1 MNKVDLGEHLTGM
14 DEGARI
20 AVAQRVGSCLAVDDI
35 AAADRKA
42 AEMLAQNLA
51 KDAIEQVRAAL
62 STAIREAKH
71 LPRELA
77 MMLAHDVDSV
87 ACPFLEVTDVFSDA
101 DWQSLILT
109 ISRSARVAVAK
120 RESLSEALALS
131 LAELGDSVVAETL
144 VENPK
149 APMGA
154 AVCDV
159 LLDRFTSEIWV
170 IDKLADRDD
179 LLGDIVVKLTTRVSA
194 AAREKLSATYQ
205 LDDFTAP
212 VAAEAETA
220 AILSSVKSLSAK
232 DVLAAVETLHGDK
245 RLTSSLLLA
254 AARDGQSAFFEVG
267 LSVVSGRSLT
277 HVRSVL
283 ERADETTVRG
293 LFEKTG
299 VPENLMEEFWAE
311 IEILRRDKKT

>member
-1 MNKVDLGEHLTGM
+1 VNQVDPNEHLSGM

-35 AAADRKA
+35 AVADRKA
-42 AEMLAQNLA
+42 AELLAQTLA
-51 KDAIEQVRAAL
+51 ADAIERVRAAL
-62 STAIREAKH
+62 STAICEAKH

-109 ISRSARVAVAK
+109 ISRSGQIAVAK

-144 VENPK
+144 VENPN
-149 APMGA
+149 APMGTA
-154 AVCDV
+154 ICDV
-159 LLDRFTSEIWV
+159 LLDRFASEIWV

-179 LLGDIVVKLTTRVSA
+179 LLGEIVVKLTTQVSA
-194 AAREKLSATYQ
+194 AAREKLAATYK

-212 VAAEAETA
+212 VAAEAETG
-220 AILSSVKSLSAK
+220 AILNSVKSLSAK
-232 DVLAAVETLHGDK
+232 DLLAAAETLHSDK
-245 RLTSSLLLA
+245 RLTPSLLLA
-254 AARDGQSAFFEVG
+254 ATRDGQPAFFEVG

-283 ERADETTVRG
+283 ERADEKTVRG

-299 VPENLMEEFWAE
+299 VPDYLMEDFWAE
-311 IEILRRDKKT
+311 VEILRRGKKA

>member
-1 MNKVDLGEHLTGM
+1 M

-20 AVAQRVGSCLAVDDI
+20 AVAQRVGSCLAVEDI

-42 AEMLAQNLA
+42 AELLAQTLA
-51 KDAIEQVRAAL
+51 ADAIEQVRAAL
-62 STAIREAKH
+62 SIAIREAKH

-109 ISRSARVAVAK
+109 ISRSGRIAVAK
-120 RESLSEALALS
+120 RKSLSEGLTLS

-144 VENPK
+144 VENPN
-149 APMGA
+149 ATMGA
-154 AVCDV
+154 AVCDA
-159 LLDRFTSEIWV
+159 LLDRFASEIWV

-194 AAREKLSATYQ
+194 AAREKLAATYK

-220 AILSSVKSLSAK
+220 AILNSVKLLSAK
-232 DVLAAVETLHGDK
+232 DLLAAAETLHSEK
-245 RLTSSLLLA
+245 RLTPSLLLA
-254 AARDGQSAFFEVG
+254 ATREGQPAFFEVG

-283 ERADETTVRG
+283 ERADENTVRG

-299 VPENLMEEFWAE
+299 VPDYLMEEFWAE
-311 IEILRRDKKT
+311 VEVLRRGKKT

>member
-1 MNKVDLGEHLTGM
+1 MNIVDPGEHLTGM
-14 DEGARI
+14 DEGARF
-20 AVAQRVGSCLAVDDI
+20 AVAQRVGACLAVDDI
-35 AAADRKA
+35 ATADRKA
-42 AEMLAQNLA
+42 AEILAQNLA
-51 KDAIEQVRAAL
+51 MDAIEQVRAAL

-77 MMLAHDVDSV
+77 MKLAHDVDSV
-87 ACPFLEVTDVFSDA
+87 ACPFLEVTDVFTDA

-109 ISRSARVAVAK
+109 ISRSARIAVAK
-120 RESLSEALALS
+120 RESLSEGLTLS
-131 LAELGDSVVAETL
+131 LAELGDSVVAETM

-154 AVCDV
+154 AVCDA
-159 LLDRFTSEIWV
+159 LLDRFASEIWV
-170 IDKLADRDD
+170 IDKLAERDD

-194 AAREKLSATYQ
+194 AARAKLAATYK

-220 AILSSVKSLSAK
+220 AILSSVNSLSAK
-232 DVLAAVETLHGDK
+232 DLLAAAETLHSDK
-245 RLTSSLLLA
+245 RLTPSLLLA
-254 AARDGQSAFFEVG
+254 ATREGQPAFFEVG

-283 ERADETTVRG
+283 ERADEKTVRG

-299 VPENLMEEFWAE
+299 VPEYLMEEFWAE
-311 IEILRRDKKT
+311 VEVLRQGKKA